1 MQIRRTLISGH
12 RPPAYPS
19 KATLAAELDI
29 SESTVDEWVR
39 RGLLPKPI
47 RRGGSV
53 RWCWAQVEASM
64 MPQPD
69 AGDDDPFVRGIA
81 NVS

>member
-1 MQIRRTLISGH
+1 MAPRPAPLTGN

-39 RGLLPKPI
+39 RGFLPKPI

-53 RWCWAQVEASM
+53 RWCWAQVEASLT
-64 MPQPD
+64 PHPEE
-69 AGDDDPFVRGIA
+69 GSDDPFLRGVA